1 MILIDLSNTFYRSYY
16 VLENKYNDEVNKYGS
31 ASFKIDYNI
40 LLEYILK
47 ELQIR
52 EDQFKHDYGKIVLC
66 CDSRSNWR
74 YKYFQEYKQKRKED
88 KASDNRDW
96 NYIQG
101 EYTKV
106 KQELANNTKYVVLE
120 VNDLEADDLIA
131 LACFTNNSDI
141 LIVSVDKDLNQ
152 LVDNDRIKQFSPIVN
167 DYVTNTHH
175 PLNEAI
181 LTGDSSDGVP
191 NIFSDDNHYVRENK
205 IRAKPVSAKIKEYFK
220 NYETIT
226 EDVMISF
233 IDDYNS
239 NIKKQEDI
247 LDKDKILHNWNRNRL
262 MIDLKSIPKEYYSV
276 FGNAVKEAI
285 SLSLNNEDKHNEWVK
300 SIINNKENDSSEN
313 NDTDDIDIGDL
324 FD

>member
-1 MILIDLSNTFYRSYY
+1 M
-16 VLENKYNDEVNKYGS
+16 
-31 ASFKIDYNI
+31 
-40 LLEYILK
+40 
-47 ELQIR
+47 
-52 EDQFKHDYGKIVLC
+52 
-66 CDSRSNWR
+66 
-74 YKYFQEYKQKRKED
+74 
-88 KASDNRDW
+88 
-96 NYIQG
+96 
-101 EYTKV
+101 
-106 KQELANNTKYVVLE
+106 
-120 VNDLEADDLIA
+120 
-131 LACFTNNSDI
+131 TNA
-141 LIVSVDKDLNQ
+141 
-152 LVDNDRIKQFSPIVN
+152 
-167 DYVTNTHH
+167 HH

-205 IRAKPVSAKIKEYFK
+205 IRAKPVSTKIKEYFK
-220 NYETIT
+220 DYETIT

-233 IDDYNS
+233 INDYNF

-262 MIDLKSIPKEYYSV
+262 MIDLKSIPKEYYSI